1 MICVGSNL
9 YVFGGCGAAGRLADL
24 HRFDLNSTT
33 WYALGVSKLRGRG
46 GANLLPLAGGTQVGA
61 VAGFAGEETVDGHVY
76 DIASE
81 TWTEELLQLNEMRP
95 RSVCVSGS
103 FPALG
108 YSVIFGGE
116 VDPSDRG
123 HEGAG
128 SFEKDLVLLDE
139 ANGSFHS
146 SIPPDS
152 TTGQWPTARGWSDGS
167 ATETENGEGLL
178 YIFGGLAGDDENPE
192 RLDDLWVLKIEK

>member
-1 MICVGSNL
+1 
-9 YVFGGCGAAGRLADL
+9 
-24 HRFDLNSTT
+24 
-33 WYALGVSKLRGRG
+33 
-46 GANLLPLAGGTQVGA
+46 
-61 VAGFAGEETVDGHVY
+61 
-76 DIASE
+76 
-81 TWTEELLQLNEMRP
+81 
-95 RSVCVSGS
+95 
-103 FPALG
+103 
-108 YSVIFGGE
+108 VIFGGE

-152 TTGQWPTARGWSDGS
+152 TTGEWPTARGWSDGS